1 MIMSFILSKFV
12 ATEEEF
18 LFWHPGYGVFLQTTI
33 LAMAFE
39 YMTTIL
45 AIHFWKRW
53 QIWLFNDK

>member
-1 MIMSFILSKFV
+1 V
-12 ATEEEF
+12 ATEEF
-18 LFWHPGYGVFLQTTI
+18 LFWHPGYGVFLQITY

-53 QIWLFNDK
+53 QIWLLNDKC